1 MNKNKTLIRLYTGLK
16 ALPIIIT
23 LLILLGWLSN
33 RWPLLSFGGNW
44 VPMAISTALHLFFLS
59 LILWDSDKLLEYR
72 KLLFISKISTAVIGI
87 FSLSV
92 FFFPTKSLCLIWER
106 LLVPDNVLKGF
117 YQIGRMSPITGI
129 CLFGLSL
136 ITFFMLQPKNE
147 SKVMHNIIFTL
158 SSSIGIFAL
167 WVMFSY
173 LIGTPLFYQGVNVPM
188 SPETSITILL
198 VSLAISF
205 KHSSSSFLSI
215 FSPGHRIRED
225 GKKFYFVRSMLIYL
239 LISASIGAVGII
251 YLRMQIASAKQAA
264 QEELSYIAEMKTQQI
279 QDWYVGQKNDV
290 HFLLGAKDIQRKSL
304 DYILNPNSSEASERV
319 KRVSQHLRGY
329 YNFCSIRLYSVDESL
344 LFSNEDDLHPIP
356 SNISEIKR
364 KLTETKK
371 IYFEDLHNT
380 DWGDGDEKARIHLN
394 IWSPVFSAET
404 GNLEGVWQ
412 LSQNA
417 DNFLFPI
424 IQSWP
429 MPSKTAETLLI
440 RKEDDR
446 VVFLNELRH
455 KKNTALEL
463 SFPLGEKHDLPAQL
477 AINGVEAVVEGL
489 DYRNVRVLAALKKV
503 EFTPWYMVSKV
514 DLDEIY
520 SPIYNGATAIGS
532 VLFVLFLLIAFIIAY
547 FQRRREMFDNLK
559 IANEWK
565 STFDSVNDIVWLLD
579 KDCNIVRANAATK
592 QIFNLDPTEVEGK
605 HCWTIAHQTNEIP
618 EECPI
623 DIMEIGEGRAT
634 MEMELDDKWFTVSL
648 DPIYNKDNELE
659 GIVHIIR
666 DVTEK
671 RKDEEKIKQLNETL
685 ELKVEE
691 RTAQLTYA
699 IKELESFSYSVSHDL
714 RAPLRGIDGLSLILL
729 EDYESSLDPLATEY
743 LKRIRSDAKH
753 MEEIIDAML
762 SLAKTSRAEMLV
774 SRNNLSVMVNEI
786 AKTLTIQNP
795 NRNITFIVEPNL
807 HANYDKKLMN
817 ILLMNLLSNAVKFT
831 KNEEEAVID
840 FGSMIMNNELTYYV
854 RDNGVGFDTKYKDKL
869 FKTFQRLHAQKDFDG
884 TGIGLV
890 TVKRIIERH
899 GGTIDVDSIPNEYT
913 VFYLTLKET
922 K

>member
-1 MNKNKTLIRLYTGLK
+1 
-16 ALPIIIT
+16 
-23 LLILLGWLSN
+23 
-33 RWPLLSFGGNW
+33 
-44 VPMAISTALHLFFLS
+44 
-59 LILWDSDKLLEYR
+59 
-72 KLLFISKISTAVIGI
+72 
-87 FSLSV
+87 
-92 FFFPTKSLCLIWER
+92 
-106 LLVPDNVLKGF
+106 
-117 YQIGRMSPITGI
+117 
-129 CLFGLSL
+129 
-136 ITFFMLQPKNE
+136 
-147 SKVMHNIIFTL
+147 
-158 SSSIGIFAL
+158 
-167 WVMFSY
+167 
-173 LIGTPLFYQGVNVPM
+173 
-188 SPETSITILL
+188 
-198 VSLAISF
+198 
-205 KHSSSSFLSI
+205 
-215 FSPGHRIRED
+215 
-225 GKKFYFVRSMLIYL
+225 
-239 LISASIGAVGII
+239 
-251 YLRMQIASAKQAA
+251 
-264 QEELSYIAEMKTQQI
+264 
-279 QDWYVGQKNDV
+279 
-290 HFLLGAKDIQRKSL
+290 
-304 DYILNPNSSEASERV
+304 
-319 KRVSQHLRGY
+319 
-329 YNFCSIRLYSVDESL
+329 
-344 LFSNEDDLHPIP
+344 
-356 SNISEIKR
+356 
-364 KLTETKK
+364 
-371 IYFEDLHNT
+371 
-380 DWGDGDEKARIHLN
+380 
-394 IWSPVFSAET
+394 
-404 GNLEGVWQ
+404 
-412 LSQNA
+412 
-417 DNFLFPI
+417 
-424 IQSWP
+424 
-429 MPSKTAETLLI
+429 
-440 RKEDDR
+440 
-446 VVFLNELRH
+446 
-455 KKNTALEL
+455 
-463 SFPLGEKHDLPAQL
+463 
-477 AINGVEAVVEGL
+477 
-489 DYRNVRVLAALKKV
+489 
-503 EFTPWYMVSKV
+503 
-514 DLDEIY
+514 
-520 SPIYNGATAIGS
+520 
-532 VLFVLFLLIAFIIAY
+532 
-547 FQRRREMFDNLK
+547 MFDNLK

-579 KDCNIVRANAATK
+579 KDCNIIRANAATK